1 MTRLLHDS
9 RHSSCLPD
17 AFAHCTA
24 RPRELAYDTSTSPPD
39 SKFGE
44 LAGEA
49 TVCDLECSTGH
60 SRLGC
65 RRRGFRYLSMR
76 RIQQH
81 QASSFSPQL
90 TLLEFEKPPLEQG
103 CVHAMPFQSREI
115 VGSTG
120 GGVGPMRGSADGVRK
135 RHIEIARPLQV
146 SPMASPCTESVFAI
160 LERSCFSAPYM
171 CMTPIMPSGWIRFS
185 SCSNRPLCGQ
195 SI

>member
-1 MTRLLHDS
+1 MLQDS
-9 RHSSCLPD
+9 RHRSCLPEG
-17 AFAHCTA
+17 FVHCTA

-39 SKFGE
+39 SNFGE

-49 TVCDLECSTGH
+49 TVCDLECSTGL

-81 QASSFSPQL
+81 QASSFSPKL

-115 VGSTG
+115 VGSMG
-120 GGVGPMRGSADGVRK
+120 GGVRPMRGPTNGVRK
-135 RHIEIARPLQV
+135 RHVEIARPLQV
-146 SPMASPCTESVFAI
+146 SPMASHGSMF
-160 LERSCFSAPYM
+160 
-171 CMTPIMPSGWIRFS
+171 PI
-185 SCSNRPLCGQ
+185 
-195 SI
+195 